1 MKYELDKR
9 EEVAI
14 FKLKNQRLDSAIAS
28 QVKSEFVTLL
38 AADDIQNLLL
48 DLSEVQFADSSG
60 LSSIL
65 VAHRMTTGKGGI
77 FGLVGAQP
85 AVEKLI
91 GISHLDRV
99 LLMYDNMEDAITD
112 VSIQMEEED
121 PSADP
126 FYDEDLH
133 NFQTGGKGS
142 GKKAKSAD
150 DDDDDDLSDE
160 FEELSEFPD
169 EDESGFEGEDE
180 DDDGYTRRR

>member
-1 MKYELDKR
+1 
-9 EEVAI
+9 
-14 FKLKNQRLDSAIAS
+14 
-28 QVKSEFVTLL
+28 
-38 AADDIQNLLL
+38 
-48 DLSEVQFADSSG
+48 
-60 LSSIL
+60 
-65 VAHRMTTGKGGI
+65 MTTGKGGI